1 MEVIMAS
8 VVEVVKVVL
17 PLLNN
22 SKNQHSSN
30 TSQLR
35 ILKPPTN
42 LSLSNPFKWR
52 MFNKDSQVSHR
63 DKQVLNHQWRPEN
76 PTISLCHQ
84 EDLRVAQVVP
94 FADHLNNPRQHL

>member
-22 SKNQHSSN
+22 SKNLHNNN

-35 ILKPPTN
+35 ILKAPTP
-42 LSLSNPFKWR
+42 SLSNPFKWR
-52 MFNKDSQVSHR
+52 MCNKDSQVFHR
-63 DKQVLNHQWRPEN
+63 DKLVLNHLWRSEN

-84 EDLRVAQVVP
+84 EDPRVVPVVP
-94 FADHLNNPRQHL
+94 FADHPSNLQQHP